1 MLLDLLEGLVRV
13 HLSYDEEAFFLLLV
27 DGFGYAEEGD
37 LVESVV
43 VFWGT
48 RHIGYVQFKADIL
61 LGIELA
67 GDWITVL
74 VSLRMSDAANGSRD

>member
-48 RHIGYVQFKADIL
+48 RHIGYVQCKTFPI
-61 LGIELA
+61 
-67 GDWITVL
+67 
-74 VSLRMSDAANGSRD
+74 